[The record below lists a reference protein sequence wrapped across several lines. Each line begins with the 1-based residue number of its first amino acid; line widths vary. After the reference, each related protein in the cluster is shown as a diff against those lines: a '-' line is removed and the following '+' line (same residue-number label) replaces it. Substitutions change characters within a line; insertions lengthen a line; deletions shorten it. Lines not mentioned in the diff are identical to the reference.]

1 MQQHLRDIRT
11 KDFIMVSVPGNIL
24 WWVVYTA
31 AVAVKMGATP
41 GDLVAMVVSLCQEVN
56 LLGACLIGLLVLG
69 VYWGIFALAQLVFLW
84 VVSCLSFSS
93 RRVGEAFYVI
103 GFGFAVVCLSLL
115 LSGGGGA
122 ALSWPRVLLGWMLYS
137 GLALCTLLCL
147 HGLEWYRRR

>member
-1 MQQHLRDIRT
+1 MHQHLRDIRT
-11 KDFIMVSVPGNIL
+11 KDFIMASVPGTLL
-24 WWVVYTA
+24 WWMVCSL
-31 AVAVKMGATP
+31 AVAVEAGYTP
-41 GDLVAMVVSLCQEVN
+41 GDLVAMVPSLCQEVN

-69 VYWGIFALAQLVFLW
+69 VYWGIFALSQLVSLW
-84 VVSCLSFSS
+84 VASCLSFSS

-122 ALSWPRVLLGWMLYS
+122 ALSWPRVLLGWMIYS

-147 HGLEWYRRR
+147 HGLEWFRRR